1 MGSHTLGG
9 VRENNTG
16 NYCAVSPLTLW
27 EGERL
32 LEKAI
37 ILMMAASSVP
47 DQQLSVEELQV
58 TSAVLMGA
66 AHHYGEHCKKENEA
80 FMDCRIESKDPRKCL
95 NEGREVTQCAM
106 SFFKKVKTSCNEE
119 FTKYW
124 SCLDYNNQDFTK
136 CRGSQAK
143 FDGCMLEKL
152 KIERP
157 KPKEYN

>member
-1 MGSHTLGG
+1 
-9 VRENNTG
+9 
-16 NYCAVSPLTLW
+16 
-27 EGERL
+27 
-32 LEKAI
+32 
-37 ILMMAASSVP
+37 MMATSSVP
-47 DQQLSVEELQV
+47 DQQLNVEELQV

-106 SFFKKVKTSCNEE
+106 SFFKKVKASCNEE

>member
-1 MGSHTLGG
+1 MFIKKVRFAKYNIIALG
-9 VRENNTG
+9 VTFDL
-16 NYCAVSPLTLW
+16 V

-32 LEKAI
+32 LEKDQTR
-37 ILMMAASSVP
+37 LDMAASSVP

-58 TSAVLMGA
+58 TSAVLLGA

-95 NEGREVTQCAM
+95 KEGREVTECAM
-106 SFFKKVKTSCNEE
+106 GFFRKVKASCNEE
-119 FTKYW
+119 FTNYW
-124 SCLDYNNQDFTK
+124 TCLDYNNQDFTK
-136 CRGSQAK
+136 CRKSQAT

-157 KPKEYN
+157 KPKKYN